1 MGRAVSGFDDVIE
14 RWAND
19 EQFRDDFRADPEA
32 ALRDSGIELTDE
44 EWEAVRTTDHLRDGR
59 RPAAGAHREGGLEA
73 RQHVL
78 PEQLHRLQDA
88 VGRQVPHLVQGDQ
101 LVDPLVAKA

>member
-1 MGRAVSGFDDVIE
+1 MTSEVRLQEDRAAREGHLDRLGRAVSGFDDVIE

-44 EWEAVRTTDHLRDGR
+44 EWEAVRTTDTSAMDDAQLQERI
-59 RPAAGAHREGGLEA
+59 AKEG
-73 RQHVL
+73 
-78 PEQLHRLQDA
+78 
-88 VGRQVPHLVQGDQ
+88 
-101 LVDPLVAKA
+101 